1 MAQVDTEAPR
11 VNDSARAQCV
21 LFEGIAPKP
30 VTVEFVEDQIS
41 SDGGA
46 ILLKAIDKRMQMISS
61 LAASFTDRRA
71 SGRVKHEVEELL
83 SQRIF
88 GLACG
93 YEDGNDAAKLASDPV
108 MKMAAG
114 RDPFGDDLASQPSI
128 SRFEGS
134 VTSKDLFRMATSLM
148 QSVVDSQRRRRP
160 DWKGRITI
168 DLDQTPVPT
177 YGGQQRTFFNGHY
190 DTHCYIPLVAGI
202 SFRGE
207 PDQYVVA
214 SVLRP
219 GNVPDKRGAVSI
231 LSRLLPLLREAF
243 PKASLM
249 VRIDAGFC
257 APEIVDYLDAEGLD
271 YVLAFPG
278 NSVLHD
284 ASAILMSEVR
294 WLSKASG
301 RTEHRYAETTYRA
314 RTWPKERR
322 VIFKAEVTRLSGR
335 EPRDNPR
342 YVVTNM
348 RGSAQHVYENL
359 YCRRGDF
366 ENRLKELKSDVS
378 MDRLSCSRF
387 LANQFRVLLATAA
400 FALYQE
406 LRQGAA
412 QLRRASVARL
422 RLELVKLAARVASSA
437 RRIVLSLPRHFVFK
451 ADWLALA
458 LPLTT

>member
-1 MAQVDTEAPR
+1 M
-11 VNDSARAQCV
+11 NDSARAQCV

-30 VTVEFVEDQIS
+30 VTVQFEDDRIS

-46 ILLKAIDKRMQMISS
+46 ILLKAVDKRIGMIS
-61 LAASFTDRRA
+61 LMAASFTDRRVG
-71 SGRVKHEVEELL
+71 GRVKHEVEEIL

-93 YEDGNDAAKLASDPV
+93 YEDANDAAKLASDPV
-108 MKMAAG
+108 MKLVAG

-134 VTSKDLFRMATSLM
+134 ATSKDLFRMATSFM
-148 QSVVDSQRRRRP
+148 RCVVESQRRRRP
-160 DWKGRITI
+160 NWNRRITI

-190 DTHCYIPLVAGI
+190 DTYCYIPLVAGI
-202 SFRGE
+202 SFQGE

-219 GNVPDKRGAVSI
+219 GNVPDKRGAISI
-231 LSRLLPLLREAF
+231 LSRLLPPLREAF
-243 PKASLM
+243 PKAKLV
-249 VRIDAGFC
+249 VRVDAGFC
-257 APEIVDYLDAEGLD
+257 APEIINYIEREGLD
-271 YVLAFPG
+271 YTLAFPG
-278 NSVLHD
+278 NSVLHA

-294 WLSKASG
+294 WASDKSG
-301 RTEHRYAETTYRA
+301 ATEHRYAETTYQA

-322 VIFKAEVTRLSGR
+322 VIFKAEVTRVPGR

-348 RGSAQHVYENL
+348 RGSARHIYENL

-366 ENRLKELKSDVS
+366 ENRLKELKGDLS
-378 MDRLSCSRF
+378 MGRLSCHAF
-387 LANQFRVLLATAA
+387 LANQFRVILATAA
-400 FALYQE
+400 FALFQE

-422 RLELVKLAARVASSA
+422 RLELVKLAARVTSSA
-437 RRIVLSLPRHFVFK
+437 RRIVLSLPRHFAFK
-451 ADWLALA
+451 AEWLALA